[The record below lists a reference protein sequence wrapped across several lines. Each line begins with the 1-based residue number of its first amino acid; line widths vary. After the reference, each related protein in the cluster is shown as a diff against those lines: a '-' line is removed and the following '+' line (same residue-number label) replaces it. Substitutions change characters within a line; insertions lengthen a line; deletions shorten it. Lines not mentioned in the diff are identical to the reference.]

1 MKRAFSFSMKIL
13 YSFII
18 VSVIPSPFFDIGI
31 HKKIIYA
38 NGLST
43 TAVKMIS
50 RIAENSVSWE
60 KNMLPP
66 SLAAVAKARVRQ
78 QVYFGNSQ
86 SLSDVALQAKSYA
99 LTPEGQWSAGFHF
112 WNVPIDVEIIKPNT
126 GSCLKTIMDKRNPC
140 IWKAALN
147 YTNEIFD
154 QYGSSAAGATGDK
167 ASTGVPDASSLGFI
181 VDLYSDLHSPVR
193 LGPTINY
200 GKDVKIQNVQLNKT
214 LPKILETSEFD
225 LWEDDPFLIEVMR
238 WKGYENWTHYAD
250 ALLKDKRLFEPT
262 FRKSTEIDFGEIGCF
277 DSNLVKS
284 MFSVWA
290 NESVSLIRAEKCF
303 SSNSCYPSSEEEKQE
318 LFFQNLANELE
329 LRILTCSIRIANAM
343 DLLFITPPD
352 NVISPLC
359 KKKLPFSL
367 DNNILAI
374 SVTIVFVL
382 AAMLFFCVFLP
393 KIKKAQELQQRPYS
407 PNSPESDTSSVLSNN
422 NSRRNYQS
430 IYE

>member
-1 MKRAFSFSMKIL
+1 ML
-13 YSFII
+13 L
-18 VSVIPSPFFDIGI
+18 DIGI

-38 NGLST
+38 NGLSN
-43 TAVKMIS
+43 TAVKIIS
-50 RIAENSVSWE
+50 RIAEKSVSWE
-60 KNMLPP
+60 KNNCPP

-86 SLSDVALQAKSYA
+86 SLSDVALEAKSYA
-99 LTPEGQWSAGFHF
+99 LKTEGQWTSGFHF

-126 GSCLKTIMDKRNPC
+126 GSCVKTIMDKRNPC

-147 YTNEIFD
+147 YTNKIFD
-154 QYGSSAAGATGDK
+154 QYGSSAAGATGDQ

-181 VDLYSDLHSPVR
+181 VDLYTDLHSPVR
-193 LGPTINY
+193 LGPTTNY
-200 GKDVKIQNVQLNKT
+200 GKNVKIQNIQLNKT

-225 LWEDDPFLIEVMR
+225 LWEDDPFLIELMQ

-250 ALLKDKRLFEPT
+250 ALLKDKRLSDDKAFL
-262 FRKSTEIDFGEIGCF
+262 KSTEIDFGEIGCF

-290 NESVSLIRAEKCF
+290 NESASLLRAEKCF

-318 LFFQNLANELE
+318 VFFQNLANELE
-329 LRILTCSIRIANAM
+329 LRILTCSIRIAKSM
-343 DLLFITPPD
+343 DLLFITLPD
-352 NVISPLC
+352 DAISPVC
-359 KKKLPFSL
+359 KKNLPFSL

-393 KIKKAQELQQRPYS
+393 KIKKAQELQRRPYS
-407 PNSPESDTSSVLSNN
+407 PNSPESDRSSVVSNN
-422 NSRRNYQS
+422 ARRNYQS
-430 IYE
+430 YQSI